1 MPESGEAMRPICV
14 CCGKPYGRRR
24 ATTESVKWLD
34 GESKP
39 EYQGNGIVLKERYH
53 TKTGTRA
60 LLERFH
66 HKVPN
71 DYVDNQHIAYRK
83 IWDGESWWGGYEPFC
98 TLRCAFDYARKAYAR
113 ASKPESRWSNERC
126 ALCGEH
132 PDLLITICP
141 EPNI

>member
-1 MPESGEAMRPICV
+1 MRPICV
-14 CCGKPYGRRR
+14 RCGKPYGRRR
-24 ATTESVKWLD
+24 TTTESVKWLD

-39 EYQGNGIVLKERYH
+39 KYHGNGIVLKERYH

-71 DYVDNQHIAYRK
+71 DYVDNQHIAYRE
-83 IWDGESWWGGYEPFC
+83 IWDGESWWGDYEPFC

-113 ASKPESRWSNERC
+113 SQQTRIKVVK
-126 ALCGEH
+126 
-132 PDLLITICP
+132 
-141 EPNI
+141 